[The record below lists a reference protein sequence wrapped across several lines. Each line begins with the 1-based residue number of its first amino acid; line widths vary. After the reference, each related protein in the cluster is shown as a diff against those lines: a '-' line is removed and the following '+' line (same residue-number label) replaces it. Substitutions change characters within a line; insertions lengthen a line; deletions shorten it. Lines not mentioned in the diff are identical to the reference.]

1 MEIKAIGFIG
11 LGRMGAPMAARLVD
25 AGYKVSGY
33 DRAGT
38 VGRLPQAA
46 TAESSVAE
54 IAIETD
60 LVFLSV
66 PDGNASVDICGQI
79 AAIPDPRARVVVDLS
94 TIGIAAAQQATATLR
109 AAGIAYVDAP
119 VSGGVA
125 GARAGT
131 LAMMIG
137 GPADLVERLD
147 PVFEVLARNRFRVG
161 DDPGHGQAMKLV
173 NNYVAAT
180 SLAAT
185 SEATVFGARVG
196 LDLETMVEVL
206 NASSGRSAASEDKF
220 PSSILPGSYDY
231 GFAGALMTKDVGL
244 YLQSAEQAGV
254 PRELARAVAAVWQR
268 FNATH
273 PDADFTYI
281 HKYFEGESS

>member
-1 MEIKAIGFIG
+1 METIGFIG

-25 AGYKVSGY
+25 AGYRLRGY

-38 VGRLPQAA
+38 EGRLPDAA
-46 TAESSVAE
+46 RAASSIAE
-54 IAIETD
+54 ISLETD

-66 PDGNASVDICGQI
+66 PDGNATADICGQI
-79 AAIPDPRARVVVDLS
+79 AAVPDQRARIVVDLS
-94 TIGIAAAQQATATLR
+94 TIGIAAAREAAATLE
-109 AAGIAYVDAP
+109 ASGMIYVDAP

-137 GPADLVERLD
+137 APAALIESID
-147 PVFEVLARNRFRVG
+147 PLLEVLARNRFRVG
-161 DDPGHGQAMKLV
+161 DEAGHGQTMKLL
-173 NNYVAAT
+173 NNYVAAA

-185 SEATVFGARVG
+185 SEATVFGARLG
-196 LDLETMVEVL
+196 LDLQTMVDVL
-206 NASSGRSAASEDKF
+206 NAASGRSAASQDKF
-220 PSSILPGSYDY
+220 PSSVLPRTYDY

-254 PRELARAVAAVWQR
+254 SRDLARAVAAVWER

-281 HKYFEGESS
+281 HKYFEDAGF